1 MSVQNDGL
9 DMFIAEV
16 QRRGG
21 AATRRKGSES
31 LIDIQ
36 TPDKGAYVVK
46 LKTKGGKDWRAS
58 KSDRHTRSH
67 NPIDAWAFVDIRR
80 GLEDAPIVEAE
91 WLRTDIDRRVA
102 AWLAADSSRSAE
114 LDDHC
119 AIEEFRVAE
128 WAGRWDLLGLSGS
141 AAHQA
146 RISDD
151 NLGAWVF
158 KCNPKVWK
166 IAEFIAD
173 GNDWI
178 EDWSVVENYRSAMI
192 GDGQRAILWVSG
204 PETGSTPRGIWGLGW
219 TVGARYPVVDTSGD
233 YWANPER
240 QAAVDWFVPTDILV
254 LDEPI
259 RAAEVRGHHPD
270 LQQLEVFRS
279 PQQSNPS
286 WISKRELALL
296 QDLLPEWPDR
306 DALAGGTITIGSAG
320 AGYGNPVTNK
330 IVEEAAVAKVT
341 AHYEALG
348 YSVEDVGS
356 QKLGW
361 DLTCSSRIGGLRRV
375 EVKGVA
381 GQNPSILLTRNELR
395 SACEDKYW
403 ELAIVT
409 SALTDPSLAIYTA
422 DNVIEHAEGYVYQ
435 VDLGDTKPKDDGDQ
449 SNTP

>member
-1 MSVQNDGL
+1 
-9 DMFIAEV
+9 MFIAEV

-80 GLEDAPIVEAE
+80 GLEDAPIVKAE

-102 AWLAADSSRSAE
+102 AWLAAYASRNAE

-128 WAGRWDLLGLSGS
+128 WAGRWDLIGLSDSSG
-141 AAHQA
+141 AEGGVTE
-146 RISDD
+146 DG
-151 NLGAWVF
+151 LGAWVF
-158 KCNPKVWK
+158 KCNPKAWK
-166 IAEFIAD
+166 LDDFIAD

-178 EDWSVVENYRSAMI
+178 ENWSVAENYRSAMI

-204 PETGSTPRGIWGLGW
+204 PETGNTPRGIWGLGW
-219 TVGARYPVVDTSGD
+219 TVGPRYPVVDTTGD

-240 QAAVDWFVPTDILV
+240 QAAVDWFVPTDITV

-259 RAAEVRGHHPD
+259 LAADIREHHLD
-270 LQQLEVFRS
+270 LKQLEVFRS

-330 IVEEAAVAKVT
+330 IVEEAAVAEVT
-341 AHYEALG
+341 AHYGALG
-348 YSVEDVGS
+348 YNVEDVSS

-361 DLTCSSRIGGLRRV
+361 DLTCSSRMGGLRRV

-381 GQNPSILLTRNELR
+381 GQNPSVLLTRNELR
-395 SACEDKYW
+395 SAHEDKYW

-422 DNVIEHAEGYVYQ
+422 GDVIGHAEGYVYQ
-435 VDLGDTKPKDDGDQ
+435 IDLGDANPKG
-449 SNTP
+449 